1 MSNPVY
7 SFNIE
12 QIRNDFPI
20 LKQKIHGK
28 DFVFLDSGASA
39 QKPIQVIE
47 AMQNA
52 AYTQYANVHRGI
64 YAMSEA
70 VTDQYESVRKKTAGF
85 LNAFTSDEVIFTK
98 NSTEAINLVA
108 FSYGGLIKKGQGVL
122 ITEMEHHANLV
133 PWQMLRDRL
142 GIHLYIAPILENGD
156 IDILAFEQILIEND
170 IALVAVTHMSNVL
183 GTINPIK
190 MLAEMAHKNG
200 AKILVDGSQGIV
212 HQSVNVQD
220 LDIDFYTFT
229 GHKLYG
235 PTGIGILWGK
245 KECLDQMPP
254 FMGGGDMIE
263 NVTFERSTWA
273 KIPTKFEAG
282 TQPILEVIGLGAAID
297 YVLSIGYDIL
307 MQHDKNLVEYALI
320 KMRNIPGL
328 SILGS
333 PSVRGGVI
341 SFSIKD
347 IHAHDIATLLDQ
359 NGIAIRAG
367 QHCAEPLVKKFGY
380 TSVSRAS
387 FAVYTTFDEIDKFVD
402 GLNMIIDFFQR
413 SNH

>member
-1 MSNPVY
+1 
-7 SFNIE
+7 
-12 QIRNDFPI
+12 
-20 LKQKIHGK
+20 
-28 DFVFLDSGASA
+28 
-39 QKPIQVIE
+39 
-47 AMQNA
+47 
-52 AYTQYANVHRGI
+52 
-64 YAMSEA
+64 
-70 VTDQYESVRKKTAGF
+70 
-85 LNAFTSDEVIFTK
+85 
-98 NSTEAINLVA
+98 
-108 FSYGGLIKKGQGVL
+108 
-122 ITEMEHHANLV
+122 
-133 PWQMLRDRL
+133 
-142 GIHLYIAPILENGD
+142 
-156 IDILAFEQILIEND
+156 
-170 IALVAVTHMSNVL
+170 
-183 GTINPIK
+183 
-190 MLAEMAHKNG
+190 
-200 AKILVDGSQGIV
+200 
-212 HQSVNVQD
+212 
-220 LDIDFYTFT
+220 
-229 GHKLYG
+229 
-235 PTGIGILWGK
+235 
-245 KECLDQMPP
+245 
-254 FMGGGDMIE
+254 MIE

>member
-212 HQSVNVQD
+212 HQSVNVQN

>member
-307 MQHDKNLVEYALI
+307 IQHDKNLVEYALI
-320 KMRNIPGL
+320 KMRNISGL

-347 IHAHDIATLLDQ
+347 IHAYDIATLLDQ

-387 FAVYTTFDEIDKFVD
+387 FAIYTTFDEIDKFVD

>member
-20 LKQKIHGK
+20 LRQKIHGK

-70 VTDQYESVRKKTAGF
+70 VTDQYESVRKKIAGF

-387 FAVYTTFDEIDKFVD
+387 FAIYTTFDEIDKFVD

>member
-347 IHAHDIATLLDQ
+347 IHAYDIATLLDQ

>member
-347 IHAHDIATLLDQ
+347 IHAYDIATLLDQ

-387 FAVYTTFDEIDKFVD
+387 FAIYTTFDEIDKFVD

>member
-387 FAVYTTFDEIDKFVD
+387 FAIYTTFDEIDKFVD